1 MFSSKFVISPYLI
14 CYILL
19 ALNGICHVR
28 GQQAVPAV
36 INLGKSSY
44 GISVKD
50 NPYYSTYTG
59 YQVSDLGDINGDG
72 YGDIGIQANCMFYI
86 LYGSYG
92 AISIDLSSLTPS
104 TGFSVSGDVIT
115 FNCALQTMA
124 AVGDINGDKFNDV
137 LVGMASNFAYA
148 IAPLYYIILGA
159 LSTSN
164 INLDDLSDNT
174 NVITINGPWV
184 ESTVAP
190 TSFPSPSPVSPTSFP
205 TPFPTSHPSVST
217 VSPTLEPSSLPTSAG
232 LSTSTT
238 ENSETMINYLKL
250 FPRVEE
256 NDNVPSEG
264 RIDRK
269 KEIEEERRNLQ
280 TLNVQ
285 APFDASLNDKPE
297 TSSKQR
303 FSYHEIPFPFQ
314 EVSPAEQWEKVKKE
328 AHASVLSELNLPS
341 EDSATKKKT
350 VNSVEDE
357 KSENSAASVDSSS
370 YYYGGYY
377 GGCYMGCCYADYYYR
392 DYFLSA
398 SAAYSQSIYL
408 GMSGTYSSF
417 IPKSFVSFCLCSR
430 FLFFI
435 RSVLILGIGDINAD
449 GYNDI
454 IIQGSL
460 SDTSPVNF
468 YVLYGSE
475 TLNSTINLDSLTAE
489 EGFQIITSTTLF
501 PAQSYMYHSYDH
513 YNYSCAYNTTGDAD
527 YPDTLYINFYF
538 ENVTYNYNAVSAGGD
553 GGDIN
558 NDGYD
563 DMIIGSPY
571 AYTSAGEVFILYGA
585 PKREW
590 NSTFYLSSLENPDS
604 TNGYII
610 YGAGE

>member
-1 MFSSKFVISPYLI
+1 MFSSKFVISPHLI

-28 GQQAVPAV
+28 GQQAVPGV

-50 NPYYSTYTG
+50 NPNYSTYTG

-86 LYGSYG
+86 LYGSYD
-92 AISIDLSSLTPS
+92 AISVDLSSLTPS

-184 ESTVAP
+184 ENTVAP

-205 TPFPTSHPSVST
+205 TPFPTSHPSIST

-250 FPRVEE
+250 FPREGE
-256 NDNVPSEG
+256 NGNVPSEG
-264 RIDRK
+264 RIDGK

-285 APFDASLNDKPE
+285 TPFDVSLNDKPE

-314 EVSPAEQWEKVKKE
+314 KVSPAEQWERVKKE
-328 AHASVLSELNLPS
+328 AHSSVLSDLSLLPS
-341 EDSATKKKT
+341 EDFSTKKKT
-350 VNSVEDE
+350 INSVEDE
-357 KSENSAASVDSSS
+357 NSENSAASVDSSS
-370 YYYGGYY
+370 Y
-377 GGCYMGCCYADYYYR
+377 GGCYMGCCYAEFYDR
-392 DYFLSA
+392 DYFL
-398 SAAYSQSIYL
+398 YTPGFYTQSIYL

-417 IPKSFVSFCLCSR
+417 IPKFFVSL
-430 FLFFI
+430 FLVFYSLFGSI
-435 RSVLILGIGDINAD
+435 LI
-449 GYNDI
+449 
-454 IIQGSL
+454 
-460 SDTSPVNF
+460 
-468 YVLYGSE
+468 
-475 TLNSTINLDSLTAE
+475 
-489 EGFQIITSTTLF
+489 
-501 PAQSYMYHSYDH
+501 
-513 YNYSCAYNTTGDAD
+513 
-527 YPDTLYINFYF
+527 
-538 ENVTYNYNAVSAGGD
+538 
-553 GGDIN
+553 
-558 NDGYD
+558 
-563 DMIIGSPY
+563 
-571 AYTSAGEVFILYGA
+571 
-585 PKREW
+585 
-590 NSTFYLSSLENPDS
+590 
-604 TNGYII
+604 
-610 YGAGE
+610 